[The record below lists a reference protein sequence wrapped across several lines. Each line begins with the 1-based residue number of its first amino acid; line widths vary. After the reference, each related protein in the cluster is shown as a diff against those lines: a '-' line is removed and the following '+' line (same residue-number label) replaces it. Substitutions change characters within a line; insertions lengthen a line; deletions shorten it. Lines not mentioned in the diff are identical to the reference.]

1 LTNIWEE
8 SHEQPGKAMVALSGL
23 LMGFLPPE
31 KPFPVERRFWC
42 EYNCVLSLA
51 VIKKGEWIVA
61 KQPLKLG
68 YKASAEQF
76 GARQLLDFAIEAEQR
91 GFDSVWISDHFQP
104 WRHTNGHAPFALSWL
119 GALGERTQRIV
130 MGTSVLTPTFRY
142 QPPIVAQ
149 AFGTLG
155 VLFPGRIILGV
166 GSGESLNEVAVT
178 GGAWPEAKERLAR
191 LREAVAL
198 IKQLWTREL
207 VTFEGQYYKTLN
219 ATIYDKPEQ
228 PVPIYISA
236 GGPVAAK
243 FAGRD
248 GDGFICTSGKGD
260 ELYRDKL
267 LPAVAEGARN
277 AGRDPETIEKTIEV
291 KVSFDTDRNRALSDT
306 RIWAALAL
314 PAEDKANIHDA
325 REMERKAEAVADQ
338 AHRRWLVSSD
348 PEEHV
353 EQLRPYIELG
363 FTHLVFHAPG
373 DDQSRFL
380 QLYSKEILPRLR
392 ERWG

>member
-1 LTNIWEE
+1 MAR
-8 SHEQPGKAMVALSGL
+8 H
-23 LMGFLPPE
+23 
-31 KPFPVERRFWC
+31 
-42 EYNCVLSLA
+42 
-51 VIKKGEWIVA
+51 
-61 KQPLKLG
+61 PLKLG

-76 GARQLLDFAIEAEQR
+76 GPRQLLDFSIEAEQR

-119 GALGERTQRIV
+119 GALGERTSRIL

-142 QPPIVAQ
+142 QPAIIAQ
-149 AFGTLG
+149 AFATLG
-155 VLFPGRIILGV
+155 SLNPGRVILGV
-166 GSGESLNEVAVT
+166 GTGESLNEVAVT
-178 GGAWPEAKERLAR
+178 GAEWPPTKERLAR

-198 IKQLWTREL
+198 IRQLWTDEL
-207 VTFEGQYYKTLN
+207 VTFEGQYYRTLN
-219 ATIYDKPEQ
+219 ATIYDRPDQ

-243 FAGRD
+243 YACRA

-260 ELYRDKL
+260 ELYRDQL
-267 LPAVAEGARN
+267 LPAVAEGAKA
-277 AGRDPETIEKTIEV
+277 AGRDPEAIEHTIEV
-291 KVSFDTDRNRALSDT
+291 KVSFDTDRERSLADT

-314 PAEDKANIHDA
+314 PAEDKAGVHDP
-325 REMERKAEAVADQ
+325 REMERRAEKVADQ
-338 AHRRWLVSSD
+338 AHRRWIVSSD

-353 EQLRPYIELG
+353 EKIGHYIELG
-363 FTHLVFHAPG
+363 FTHLIFHAPG

-392 ERWG
+392 QRWG

>member
-1 LTNIWEE
+1 M
-8 SHEQPGKAMVALSGL
+8 GKH
-23 LMGFLPPE
+23 
-31 KPFPVERRFWC
+31 
-42 EYNCVLSLA
+42 
-51 VIKKGEWIVA
+51 
-61 KQPLKLG
+61 PLKLG

-76 GARQLLDFAIEAEQR
+76 GPRQLLDFSVEAEEC

-104 WRHTNGHAPFALSWL
+104 WRHTNGHAPQAFAWL
-119 GALGERTQRIV
+119 GALGERTKRVQL
-130 MGTSVLTPTFRY
+130 GTSVLTPTFRY
-142 QPPIVAQ
+142 EPAIVAQ

-155 VLFPGRIILGV
+155 VLNPGRMILGV

-178 GGAWPEAKERLAR
+178 AAEWPEAKERLAR
-191 LREAVAL
+191 LREAVAM
-198 IKQLWTREL
+198 IKQLWTEDL
-207 VTFEGQYYKTLN
+207 VNFDGKYYKTKN

-228 PVPIYISA
+228 PIPIYISA

-243 FAGRD
+243 FAGRA

-267 LPAVAEGARN
+267 LPAVEEGARAVN
-277 AGRDPETIEKTIEV
+277 KDPDDIERTIEV
-291 KVSFDTDRNRALSDT
+291 KVSFDREHKRAMADT

-314 PAEDKANIHDA
+314 PAEDKVAIHDA

-338 AHRRWLVSSD
+338 AHRRWLVSND
-348 PEEHV
+348 IDEHI
-353 EQLRPYIELG
+353 EQIRPYIELG
-363 FTHLVFHAPG
+363 FTHLIFHAPG

-392 ERWG
+392 QRWG

>member
-1 LTNIWEE
+1 MAT
-8 SHEQPGKAMVALSGL
+8 H
-23 LMGFLPPE
+23 
-31 KPFPVERRFWC
+31 
-42 EYNCVLSLA
+42 
-51 VIKKGEWIVA
+51 
-61 KQPLKLG
+61 PLKLG

-76 GARQLLDFAIEAEQR
+76 GPRQLLDFATEAEER

-119 GALGERTQRIV
+119 GSAGERTKRVIL
-130 MGTSVLTPTFRY
+130 GTSVLAPTFRY
-142 QPPIVAQ
+142 QPAIIAQ

-155 VLFPGRIILGV
+155 VLYPGRMILGV

-178 GGAWPEAKERLAR
+178 GGAWPPAKERLAR
-191 LREAVAL
+191 LREAVEL
-198 IKQLWTREL
+198 IRRLWSEEF
-207 VTFEGQYYKTLN
+207 VTFEGQYYRTLK
-219 ATIYDKPEQ
+219 ATIYDKPDQ

-243 FAGRD
+243 FAGRE

-260 ELYRDKL
+260 ELYRDQL
-267 LPAVAEGARN
+267 LPALEEGAKG
-277 AGRDPETIEKTIEV
+277 AGRDPSTIERTIEV
-291 KVSFDTDRNRALSDT
+291 KVSFDTDKERALADT

-314 PAEDKANIHDA
+314 PGEEKVRIHDP
-325 REMERKAEAVADQ
+325 REMEKKAEEVADQ

-353 EQLRPYIELG
+353 EQVGHYIELG
-363 FTHLVFHAPG
+363 FTHLIFHAPG

-380 QLYSKEILPRLR
+380 QLYAREILPRLR
-392 ERWG
+392 KRWG